1 MAQNRYFLHTRWEK
15 NECENMELLTKQKA
29 NTSYNGDVSANIKS
43 DSLPY
48 VIIIIIIIVETKQ
61 MDARCLQ

>member
-1 MAQNRYFLHTRWEK
+1 
-15 NECENMELLTKQKA
+15 MEPLTKQKA

-48 VIIIIIIIVETKQ
+48 INIVIIVETKQ
-61 MDARCLQ
+61 MDARWLR